1 MKCEGQLLKG
11 LASEEDARGRGHAR
25 HAERGDCI
33 HEGERAVRAVFST
46 GSTPVVIIGR
56 TRTGHWKTAVAP

>member
-1 MKCEGQLLKG
+1 
-11 LASEEDARGRGHAR
+11 
-25 HAERGDCI
+25 
-33 HEGERAVRAVFST
+33 VRAVFST